1 MSYQLKTKLQAKT
14 PKRILALD
22 GGGIRGALS
31 LGYLAKIEEILRIQ
45 HGNDPNFRLCDY
57 FDLIGG
63 TSTGS
68 IIAGALA
75 IGMTVEEIKKR
86 YIELGATIFG
96 KTRVFSLLRAAK
108 FNPRALE
115 EGLRATFGDMKL
127 GDDAIKTGVCIFAK
141 RVDTQSLWTLNNNP
155 DFPYYEYN
163 KDLPLWEAI
172 RASAAAPTFFDP
184 VKIETR
190 SDGIEAKIKGIFT
203 DGGISPA
210 NNPAL
215 WLLMMSRTKAYGF
228 DWEAGADQILL
239 VSVGTGKSRTTFD
252 LEKVDDWTTLNWAQQ
267 LPDIMISDFT
277 MYNEILLHLLSTSPT
292 RTHYDSVMK
301 DLSGEQLGKEPICTY
316 MRYNMYLEQESLSKL
331 HEKYESVSKEK
342 IESLVDFTAGKNVEE
357 LFEIG
362 QLAAAE
368 EVASVHFLEKFIVK

>member
-1 MSYQLKTKLQAKT
+1 MSYQLKTRLQTKS

-31 LGYLAKIEEILRIQ
+31 LGYLAKIEKVLKAQ
-45 HGNDPNFRLCDY
+45 HGNDPDFRLSQY

-75 IGMTVEEIKKR
+75 IGLTVEQIKER
-86 YIELGATIFG
+86 YVDLGASIFG
-96 KTRVFSLLRAAK
+96 KTRSFSLLRTAK
-108 FNPRALE
+108 FNPEALE
-115 EGLRATFGDMKL
+115 EGLRATFQDIKM
-127 GDDAIKTGVCIFAK
+127 GDDAIQTGVCIFAK

-155 DFPYYEYN
+155 DFPFYEYN

-190 SDGIEAKIKGIFT
+190 SDGIEPKIKGIFT

-228 DWEAGADQILL
+228 NWDAGANQIAGLL
-239 VSVGTGKSRTTFD
+239 
-252 LEKVDDWTTLNWAQQ
+252 
-267 LPDIMISDFT
+267 
-277 MYNEILLHLLSTSPT
+277 
-292 RTHYDSVMK
+292 
-301 DLSGEQLGKEPICTY
+301 
-316 MRYNMYLEQESLSKL
+316 
-331 HEKYESVSKEK
+331 
-342 IESLVDFTAGKNVEE
+342 AG
-357 LFEIG
+357 L
-362 QLAAAE
+362 
-368 EVASVHFLEKFIVK
+368 

>member
-1 MSYQLKTKLQAKT
+1 MSYQLKTRLETKT

-31 LGYLAKIEEILRIQ
+31 LGYLAKIEEILRAQ
-45 HGNDPNFRLCDY
+45 HGGNPDFRLCDY

-75 IGMTVEEIKKR
+75 IGLSVEEIKKS
-86 YIELGATIFG
+86 YVQLGATIFG
-96 KTRVFSLLRAAK
+96 KTRFLGALRGAK
-108 FNPRALE
+108 FNPVALE
-115 EGLRATFGDMKL
+115 KGLQDTFGNIKL
-127 GDDAIKTGVCIFAK
+127 GDEDLRTGLCVFAK

-155 DFPYYEYN
+155 NFPFYEYN

-228 DWEAGADQILL
+228 NWEAGADQLLL
-239 VSVGTGKSRTTFD
+239 VSVGTGKSKAAFD
-252 LEKVDDWTTLNWAQQ
+252 LNKVEDWTTLNWAQQ

-277 MYNEILLHLLSTSPT
+277 LYNEILLHLLSESPT
-292 RTHYDSVMK
+292 RSHYDSVLK
-301 DLSGEQLGKEPICTY
+301 DLAGEQLGKEPICTY
-316 MRYNMYLEQESLSKL
+316 MRYNMYIEQEKLAQL
-331 HEKYESVSKEK
+331 HEKYEGISESKIK
-342 IESLVDFTAGKNVEE
+342 SLVDFTAGKNVEE

-362 QLAAAE
+362 QLAAEE
-368 EVASVHFLEKFIVK
+368 EVATDHFEQQFAIK

>member
-1 MSYQLKTKLQAKT
+1 MSYQLKTRLQTKS

-31 LGYLAKIEEILRIQ
+31 LGYLAKIEKVLKAQ
-45 HGNDPNFRLCDY
+45 HGNDPDFRLSQY

-75 IGMTVEEIKKR
+75 IGLTVEQIKER
-86 YIELGATIFG
+86 YVDLGASIFG
-96 KTRVFSLLRAAK
+96 KTRSFSLLRTAK
-108 FNPRALE
+108 FNPEALE
-115 EGLRATFGDMKL
+115 EGLRATFQDIKM
-127 GDDAIKTGVCIFAK
+127 GDDAIQTGVCIFAK

-155 DFPYYEYN
+155 DFPFYEYN

-190 SDGIEAKIKGIFT
+190 SDGIEPKIKGIFT

-228 DWEAGADQILL
+228 NWDAGANQILL
-239 VSVGTGKSRTTFD
+239 VSVGTGKSKQSFD
-252 LEKVDDWTTLNWAQQ
+252 LEKVEDWTTLNWAQQ

-277 MYNEILLHLLSTSPT
+277 LYNEILLHLLSTSPT
-292 RTHYDSVMK
+292 RTYYDSVMK
-301 DLSGEQLGKEPICTY
+301 DLTGEQLGKEPICTY
-316 MRYNMYLEQESLSKL
+316 MRYNMFIEKEKLAQL
-331 HEKYESVSKEK
+331 HEKYENVSSDK
-342 IESLVDFTAGKNVEE
+342 IKSLVDFTAGKNVEE
-357 LFEIG
+357 LYQIG
-362 QLAAAE
+362 QLAAE
-368 EVASVHFLEKFIVK
+368 KEVIVDHFEEKFRI